1 MDTQNV
7 TLPESLTE
15 ELSKAL
21 SSISYGSIEL
31 IVQDNIVTQIT
42 IRNIKKTSV
51 NMVAAVA
58 PKKEKNRSRIV
69 VSPFKNSIPA
79 RGKLQIKL
87 RP

>member
-1 MDTQNV
+1 MDTQSL

-15 ELSKAL
+15 ELSRAL

-31 IVQDNIVTQIT
+31 IVQDNVVTQIT

-51 NMVAAVA
+51 NMIAK
-58 PKKEKNRSRIV
+58 PQKEKSHGRIV

>member
-1 MDTQNV
+1 MDTQSL

-15 ELSKAL
+15 ELTKAL

-31 IVQDNIVTQIT
+31 IVQDSVVTQIT

-51 NMVAAVA
+51 NMVPAK
-58 PKKEKNRSRIV
+58 PQKEKNRSRIM

>member
-1 MDTQNV
+1 MNTQSL

-15 ELSKAL
+15 ELAKAL

-31 IVQDNIVTQIT
+31 IVQDNVVTQIT

-51 NMVAAVA
+51 NMVAKPQQA
-58 PKKEKNRSRIV
+58 KSRSNIM
-69 VSPFKNSIPA
+69 VSPFKNRIPA

>member
-1 MDTQNV
+1 MDTQSL

-31 IVQDNIVTQIT
+31 IVQDNVVTQIT

-51 NMVAAVA
+51 NMVAAK
-58 PKKEKNRSRIV
+58 PPKEKNRSRIV
-69 VSPFKNSIPA
+69 VSPFQNRIPA